1 MKLLRSTLPL
11 AALLGL
17 LFAGAPRAA
26 AEEEEGVE
34 LYKKVVKSCVFIV
47 TPVKGGYAMGSG
59 SLIDAEKKLVLTN
72 WHVVD
77 EEDTVF
83 VQFPVYLKSGEIMTD
98 KQEYIK
104 RIPAGL
110 AIKGKVRYRDKSRD
124 LAIVSLERI
133 PAGTPAIPL
142 AKKSVSVGATTWNIG
157 SPGGVS
163 QVFSITEGRVRAVA
177 VEKFLVGGGSPD
189 SVFEVRAKMVTT
201 TNPSNQGDSGGP
213 LFDRRGY
220 QVGVTQSG
228 NTKLNLVSK
237 FVDISEVRALL
248 NEKKI
253 TIKELSTEED
263 PKVTTTG
270 ATIKK
275 DTVDSPGNGSAS
287 PKKDDAVPTPPVVKD
302 TTPKDTTPTATPEQE
317 AQAKRELQRAKLFAE
332 GEDNRPTYEAKMKDI
347 VKKYPG
353 TTAAREAAK
362 LLKGRQ

>member
-1 MKLLRSTLPL
+1 V
-11 AALLGL
+11 
-17 LFAGAPRAA
+17 APRAA
-26 AEEEEGVE
+26 ADEEAGVE

-77 EEDTVF
+77 EEDIVF

-110 AIKGKVRYRDKSRD
+110 AIKGKVLYRDKSRD
-124 LAIVSLERI
+124 LAIVQLQRI
-133 PAGTPAIPL
+133 PAGTPALPL

-177 VEKFLVGGGSPD
+177 PEKFLVGGGSPD
-189 SVFEVRAKMVTT
+189 SVFEVRAKIVTT

-220 QVGVTQSG
+220 QVAVTQSG
-228 NTKLNLVSK
+228 NTKLQLVSK
-237 FVDISEVRALL
+237 FVDVSEVRALL
-248 NEKKI
+248 GEKKI
-253 TIKELSTEED
+253 TIKELSDEPD
-263 PKVTTTG
+263 GKVP
-270 ATIKK
+270 ATPLRK
-275 DTVDSPGNGSAS
+275 DTVDSPGNGGTSTP
-287 PKKDDAVPTPPVVKD
+287 PKKDAVETPPAKDAV
-302 TTPKDTTPTATPEQE
+302 PTATPEQE
-317 AQAKRELQRAKLFAE
+317 TEANNHLRRAKLFAD
-332 GEDNRPTYEAKMKDI
+332 GEDNRPTYEAKLKDI
-347 VKKYPG
+347 IKRYPG
-353 TTAAREAAK
+353 TRAAKEADK
-362 LLKGRQ
+362 LLKGLK